1 MKNLRFALVVL
12 ASAAGIARA
21 QDDQQQQRPPTEIP
35 DFSNLDEYIYEPK
48 SILSYGYRNLSGA
61 KMQFAG
67 KGSLAATGEDPG
79 ALTGRNLA
87 RIYHDGSVSP
97 DSRTAPRLDS
107 SGNPV
112 RDPDTGSQI
121 FDPISPDG
129 RTNTWAYQN
138 SSQASTEGYIA
149 FHSYTAEVTD
159 AGVRTKDSN
168 SNFGMEVAVSRDM
181 GKIRNSRFTWQLIAG
196 LSVNDI
202 TGSKNDAMRAQITSL
217 TDLYSLGGMVAPA
230 APYSAPSSS
239 TTTVLDSAGN
249 PVLNADGTAQT
260 VTTDT
265 TVLLDNQPTV
275 RTTDTKEGIV
285 NNRWKVTGA
294 YFTFRGGA
302 SILLPFTSRFRMMV
316 SAGPA
321 LMYAGSNYSVTQTLQ
336 PDTGSEITDTSQS
349 STSHLMPGYFA
360 DAALQYDITE
370 RTGFYA
376 GAVFQQSGSYTQ
388 DVNSDAA
395 HYTTKI
401 DLGRQQ
407 GFRSGVTIRF

>member
-12 ASAAGIARA
+12 ASAAGLARA
-21 QDDQQQQRPPTEIP
+21 QDEQQQRPPTEIP

-67 KGSLAATGEDPG
+67 KGTLKATGEDAG
-79 ALTGRNLA
+79 DALTRNIA
-87 RIYHDGSVSP
+87 RTYHDGSVSP
-97 DSRTAPRLDS
+97 DARSAPRVDS

-112 RDPDTGSQI
+112 RDSETGSQI
-121 FDPISPDG
+121 FDPIAPDG
-129 RTNTWAYQN
+129 RSNTWAYQN
-138 SSQASTEGYIA
+138 ASQANTPGYIA
-149 FHSYTAEVTD
+149 FHSYSAEVTD
-159 AGVRTKDSN
+159 TGVRTKDSN

-181 GKIRNSRFTWQLIAG
+181 GKVRNSRFTWQLIAG
-196 LSVNDI
+196 LSVNDL

-217 TDLYSLGGMVAPA
+217 TDLYSIGGLVGPT

-249 PVLNADGTAQT
+249 PVLNSDGTAQT

-265 TVLLDNQPTV
+265 TVLIDNRPTV
-275 RTTDTKEGIV
+275 RSTDTTSGIV
-285 NNRWKVTGA
+285 NNRWKITGA

-321 LMYAGSNYSVTQTLQ
+321 LMYAGSNYSVTQTFQ
-336 PDTGSEITDTSQS
+336 PDTGAEITDTSQS

-388 DVNSDAA
+388 DVNTDAA